1 MSREQTCLQG
11 FASDD
16 IHKTMSVFI
25 KNAKNRQVFVR
36 RQPLSLNRVKA
47 TAAIRFLVVIA
58 RERSDR
64 GNLPGG
70 WLSVKYSTHAF
81 SAEYFADLP
90 E

>member
-1 MSREQTCLQG
+1 MQG
-11 FASDD
+11 FASND

-47 TAAIRFLVVIA
+47 TAVIRFLAVIA

-64 GNLPGG
+64 GNPLEQ
-70 WLSVKYSTHAF
+70 K
-81 SAEYFADLP
+81 AEYMPRTLLTGIATLTAIRHLTLAR
-90 E
+90 

>member
-47 TAAIRFLVVIA
+47 TAVIRFLAVIA

-64 GNLPGG
+64 GNLPEKVRGIYPV
-70 WLSVKYSTHAF
+70 LYSKG
-81 SAEYFADLP
+81 SP
-90 E
+90 R